1 MIKMSIESQEK
12 PNFQSRNFHLMILIS
27 QSIGLSTASVIPKY
41 AIKCGPLGSAICHV
55 LTCVVLGIPLLC
67 MELIIGQ
74 FTALNSLEIW
84 KVRPFLSH
92 MGHIVIFW
100 QILILITNHM
110 TCTFV
115 IHYLLLSFEN
125 PKPYYTC
132 GPWANRSCGITVTN
146 FTINQDC
153 IRSGPKYG
161 YCEDLYKTFPET
173 QYYVKIVG
181 SELHQ
186 LRMDWRLCLPS
197 AISCLLIY
205 FSCFKRRYSMQWFL
219 GVLTFYPGFSFVLL
233 MLGSML
239 QKGILLHYE
248 VAMDISFEQFY
259 SKFNF
264 IDILPMM
271 IYTMSLGTG
280 LVVNVGASCSFRAP
294 CYSNAIIT
302 MAANIAFHLVIV
314 LTTAMMLCPYSFAH
328 AMTPERTANLRLAHI
343 FERIPAML
351 REYDHNSFWT
361 IITFSSYA
369 CLALRTSI
377 VIYYNL
383 LEVLSKKISNAAKY
397 PGIVT
402 FGACVILF
410 LVTMPFLGNMLK
422 IFMSRPYRRCIQ
434 LVPMLVVVIECFVFI
449 ICYGLERFCEDV
461 HFMQG
466 FRPSNWMK
474 VSWVV
479 SSILLLYVCFHELRD
494 LVCDA
499 NSVEFIVGVS
509 IFGVVALYGVGL
521 AAVNVL
527 VGWCR
532 KQPGA
537 TLRLSAAWR
546 PRSELLQRSRAMFT
560 AQAMTKE
567 YLYRQYHLQAG
578 ILARQQR
585 ANRTRIVNT
594 EI

>member
-27 QSIGLSTASVIPKY
+27 QTIGITAASIIPRD
-41 AIKCGPLGSAICHV
+41 AIKWGPLGSVICHV
-55 LTCVVLGIPLLC
+55 LTCIVLGIPLLY

-92 MGHIVIFW
+92 IGHIVIFW
-100 QILILITNHM
+100 QLLILITNHM

-115 IHYLLLSFEN
+115 IHYLFLSFEN

-132 GPWANRSCGITVTN
+132 GPWANLSCGITVTN

-161 YCEDLYKTFPET
+161 YCDDLYKTFPET
-173 QYYVKIVG
+173 QYYGKMVG
-181 SELHQ
+181 AHFNQLHV
-186 LRMDWRLCLPS
+186 DWRLCLPS

-233 MLGSML
+233 MLGSMV

-248 VAMDISFEQFY
+248 NAMDINFEQFN
-259 SKFNF
+259 SKFSF
-264 IDILPMM
+264 IDALTVT
-271 IYTMSLGTG
+271 IYALSLGTG
-280 LVVNVGASCSFRAP
+280 LAVNVGASCSFRAP

-302 MAANIAFHLVIV
+302 MAANIAFHLVVV
-314 LTTAMMLCPYSFAH
+314 LTMAMMICPFSFAH

-343 FERIPAML
+343 FERIPALL
-351 REYDHNSFWT
+351 REYDNNSFWS
-361 IITFSSYA
+361 IIAFSSYA
-369 CLALRTSI
+369 CLSLRTSI

-383 LEVLSKKISNAAKY
+383 LEVFSKRFSNAAKY

-402 FGACVILF
+402 FGASVILF
-410 LVTMPFLGNMLK
+410 LVTMPLLGNMLK
-422 IFMSRPYRRCIQ
+422 IFMSKSYRRCIQ
-434 LVPMLVVVIECFVFI
+434 LVPMLVVAIECFVFI

-474 VSWVV
+474 LSWLV
-479 SSILLLYVCFHELRD
+479 SSILLLYVCVYELSD
-494 LVCDA
+494 LIS
-499 NSVEFIVGVS
+499 NSRSVEFIIGVS
-509 IFGVVALYGVGL
+509 IFGAAVLYGVGL

-537 TLRLSAAWR
+537 TVRLSAAWR

-594 EI
+594 QI